1 MFTTIHLIHQ
11 SANETTPFDTY
22 TVPTAFVPAV
32 GDKLSLM
39 YTFFNTDDTRTKGAY
54 VRYPNGEERLL
65 PKRQH
70 RIPMSVGSVSPED
83 QAILAS
89 LSDIPSDSPY
99 NSPAHAYLTGL
110 DLLDQVRYSAELEK
124 MNLPPNEGI
133 VTRIEA
139 VDDHTVNLYI

>member
-39 YTFFNTDDTRTKGAY
+39 YTFFNSDDTRTKGAY

-70 RIPMSVGSVSPED
+70 HTSVGNASPED

-99 NSPAHAYLTGL
+99 NSPVNAYLTGL
-110 DLLDQVRYSAELEK
+110 DLLNQVRYSAELDK
-124 MNLPPNEGI
+124 MNLPPNQGI
-133 VTRIEA
+133 VTRVEA